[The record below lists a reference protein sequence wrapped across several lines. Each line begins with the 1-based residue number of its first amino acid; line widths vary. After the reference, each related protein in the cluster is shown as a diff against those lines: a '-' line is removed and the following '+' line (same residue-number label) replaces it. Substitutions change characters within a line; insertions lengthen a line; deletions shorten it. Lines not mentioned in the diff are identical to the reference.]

1 MKRTIMILLS
11 LMIVISASSES
22 FAAKGESN
30 ESMKKEVEIVFI
42 NDETLNLNAED
53 ERIVQIYND
62 GLIEAIRK
70 SGFDDKKT
78 IEEKEKAIDDA
89 IQKYSAAHCD
99 PISSAIY
106 EKAFS
111 QSHAK
116 NISIVIDN
124 QSIPYKK
131 HSYKYVIDD
140 TLIVCID
147 PEYVYIDISTGNYT
161 QSNYNGG
168 LETATKGWNYV
179 NAFARRSL
187 YKKVTVKGSTYNLK
201 LYSVHTGG
209 RVKYNGTK
217 ATHSSS
223 YQAYAQN
230 EIGGNLTFTQTVKL
244 KEPYDDTGYHYKY
257 MGKVSGSVTLTSP
270 VSVTFTLPEKTLGCE
285 ARVTRNG
292 TVTKKYWP
300 SL

>member
-1 MKRTIMILLS
+1 MKRTIMILLT
-11 LMIVISASSES
+11 LMIMISASSES
-22 FAAKGESN
+22 FAAKGESH
-30 ESMKKEVEIVFI
+30 ESMKNEAEIVLV
-42 NDETLNLNAED
+42 NEETLNLNAED
-53 ERIVQIYND
+53 ERTVQIYND

-70 SGFDDKKT
+70 SGFDSKNT
-78 IEEKEKAIDDA
+78 IEEKEEVIDYA
-89 IQKYSAAHCD
+89 IQKYSATHCD
-99 PISSAIY
+99 PLSSAIY

-111 QSHAK
+111 QSHTK
-116 NISIVIDN
+116 NITIIIDN

-131 HSYKYVIDD
+131 HSYKYVLDD

-147 PEYVYIDISTGNYT
+147 PEYIYIDMSTCNNT
-161 QSNYNGG
+161 QSNNNEG
-168 LETATKGWNYV
+168 LINETKGWNYV
-179 NAFARRSL
+179 DAFARRSL
-187 YKKVTVKGSTYNLK
+187 YKKVTIKGITYNWK

-257 MGKVSGSVTLTSP
+257 MGKVSGSVSITSP
-270 VSVTFTLPEKTLGCE
+270 ISVTISLPEKTLGCE
-285 ARVTRNG
+285 ARVNKNG